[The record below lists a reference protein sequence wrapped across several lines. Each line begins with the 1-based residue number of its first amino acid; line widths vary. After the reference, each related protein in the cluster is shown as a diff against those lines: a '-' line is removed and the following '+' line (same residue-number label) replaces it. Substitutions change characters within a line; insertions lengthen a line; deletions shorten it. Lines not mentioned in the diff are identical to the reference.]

1 MLPEGKRLHGGP
13 SLQGPLLARGTSPG
27 GGPAHEATPARC
39 HQTRP
44 VGPAAIYAPGPLAH

>member
-13 SLQGPLLARGTSPG
+13 SLQGPLLARGTSTG

-39 HQTRP
+39 YQTEDQLPFMPPDHSR
-44 VGPAAIYAPGPLAH
+44 AE